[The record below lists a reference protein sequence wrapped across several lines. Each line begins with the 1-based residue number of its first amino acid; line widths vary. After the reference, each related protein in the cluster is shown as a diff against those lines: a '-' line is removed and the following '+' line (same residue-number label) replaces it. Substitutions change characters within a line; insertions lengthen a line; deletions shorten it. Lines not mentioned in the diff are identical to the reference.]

1 MSSLVNM
8 VIGLW
13 RGADGKVAEVVY
25 EQRGE
30 LTGPSSRE
38 SVHALKPPRAHF
50 QTAIEHDDNSR
61 VLLPVDE
68 IAHILPDKTGVLVIF
83 DRNRQPP
90 EGLTYCP
97 PPNNAAIFNADG
109 SLRFQ
114 LQNPFGV
121 WGSFRAAL
129 HNRRADGVIELGVR
143 VCPSDYPACETVYVV
158 DGSTPDLSKQLPRWV
173 RD

>member
-1 MSSLVNM
+1 MSSLVSK

-13 RGADGKVAEVVY
+13 RGADGQVAEVVY
-25 EQRGE
+25 EQGGE
-30 LTGPSSRE
+30 LTGPSSRV
-38 SVHALKPPRAHF
+38 SVHALKPPRVHF
-50 QTAIEHDDNSR
+50 QTAIEHDDESR

-68 IAHILPDKTGVLVIF
+68 IANILPDRTGVFVIF
-83 DRNRQPP
+83 DRNRPSP
-90 EGLTYCP
+90 EGLLYCP

-114 LQNPFGV
+114 LQNPYGAV
-121 WGSFRAAL
+121 GSFRAAL
-129 HNRRADGVIELGVR
+129 HNRPADGVVELGVR
-143 VCPSDYPACETVYVV
+143 VCPSHYPACETVYLV